1 LTKSP
6 EDGWRNICCLFFM
19 YQLKRKRAQEIVELA
34 RPGDRGSKV
43 FDVFIITLIGLNVLA
58 IVLGSVKD
66 IYTDYQAF
74 FNGFEVF
81 SVVIFSIE
89 YLLRMWACVEE
100 SSGRYIHPVKGRL
113 RFAFTPM
120 ALIDLVAILPFYLGM
135 FVSLD
140 LRFLRALRLVRIL
153 KLTRYSSA
161 INLLL
166 NVFKE
171 EAPSFGAA
179 LFILVIILVFASTGI
194 FLFEHE
200 MQPETFS
207 SIPAALWWAVAT
219 LTTVGYGD
227 VIPITTGGKI
237 FGIGVMIV
245 GIGMVALPAGILASA
260 FSQQLHQR
268 HEDYK
273 ELVDDVLEDGEVSL
287 EERVELENMRV
298 DLGLSKEDA
307 QKIFSRVAREELK
320 RQDTCPH
327 CGEVLNIEE
336 RNTHKI

>member
-1 LTKSP
+1 
-6 EDGWRNICCLFFM
+6 M
-19 YQLKRKRAQEIVELA
+19 HQLKRKRAHELVELSN
-34 RPGDRGSKV
+34 RGDRGSKV
-43 FDVFIITLIGLNVLA
+43 FDVFIIALIGLNVLA
-58 IVLGSVKD
+58 VVLGSVKS
-66 IYTDYQAF
+66 IYTAYQVF
-74 FNGFEVF
+74 FNWFEVF
-81 SVVIFSIE
+81 SVAVFTAE

-100 SSGRYIHPVKGRL
+100 GSGRFVHPVKGRL

-120 ALIDLVAILPFYLGM
+120 ALIDLAAILPFYLSM
-135 FVSLD
+135 FISLD

-153 KLTRYSSA
+153 KLTRYSTA

-171 EAPSFGAA
+171 ESPSFGAA
-179 LFILVIILVFASTGI
+179 LFILAIILVFASTGI
-194 FLFEHE
+194 YLFEHK

-207 SIPAALWWAVAT
+207 SIPSAIWWAGAT

-260 FSQQLHQR
+260 FSQRLHQR

-273 ELVDDVLEDGEVSL
+273 ELVDDLLDDGEVSL
-287 EERVELENMRV
+287 EERVVLENMRV
-298 DLGLSKEDA
+298 HLGLSKEDA
-307 QKIFSRVAREELK
+307 QKILLRVASKEFK
-320 RQDTCPH
+320 RKDVCPH
-327 CGEVLNIEE
+327 CSELLNSDSSSA
-336 RNTHKI
+336 NP

>member
-1 LTKSP
+1 MP
-6 EDGWRNICCLFFM
+6 
-19 YQLKRKRAQEIVELA
+19 QLMRKRVHKFVELSK
-34 RPGDRGSKV
+34 PGDRGGKI
-43 FDVFIITLIGLNVLA
+43 FDVFIISLIGLNVLA
-58 IVLGSVKD
+58 VILGSVKN
-66 IYTDYQAF
+66 IYIDYQAY
-74 FNGFEVF
+74 FNWFEVF
-81 SVVIFSIE
+81 SVAVFTTE
-89 YLLRMWACVEE
+89 YLLRLWACVEE
-100 SSGRYIHPVKGRL
+100 AGGRFTHPVKGRL
-113 RFAFTPM
+113 RFAVTPM
-120 ALIDLVAILPFYLGM
+120 ALIDLAAILPFYLSM

-166 NVFKE
+166 NVFKDE
-171 EAPSFGAA
+171 SPAFAAA
-179 LFILVIILVFASTGI
+179 LLILAIILVFASTGI
-194 FLFEHE
+194 YLFEHK

-207 SIPAALWWAVAT
+207 SIPSAIWWAVAT

-273 ELVDDVLEDGEVSL
+273 ELVDDVLGDGKVSL
-287 EERVELENMRV
+287 DEHVVLENMRV
-298 DLGLSKEDA
+298 NLGLSKEDA
-307 QKIFSRVAREELK
+307 QKIMVRVVREEFK
-320 RQDTCPH
+320 RQEACPH
-327 CGEVLNIEE
+327 CGEILDSDSCPADSWRVQKRI
-336 RNTHKI
+336 

>member
-1 LTKSP
+1 
-6 EDGWRNICCLFFM
+6 M
-19 YQLKRKRAQEIVELA
+19 HQLKRKRAHELVELSN
-34 RPGDRGSKV
+34 PGDRGSKV
-43 FDVFIITLIGLNVLA
+43 FDVFIIALIGLNVLA
-58 IVLGSVKD
+58 VVLGSVKS
-66 IYTDYQAF
+66 IYTAYQAF
-74 FNGFEVF
+74 FIWFEVF
-81 SVVIFSIE
+81 SVAVFTAE

-100 SSGRYIHPVKGRL
+100 GSGRFVHPVKGRL

-120 ALIDLVAILPFYLGM
+120 ALIDLAAILPFYLSM
-135 FVSLD
+135 LISLD

-153 KLTRYSSA
+153 KLTRYSTA

-171 EAPSFGAA
+171 ESPSFGAA
-179 LFILVIILVFASTGI
+179 LFILAIILVFASTGI
-194 FLFEHE
+194 YLFEHK

-207 SIPAALWWAVAT
+207 SIPSAIWWAGAT

-260 FSQQLHQR
+260 FSQRLHQR

-273 ELVDDVLEDGEVSL
+273 ELVDDLLDDGEVSL
-287 EERVELENMRV
+287 EERVVLENMRV
-298 DLGLSKEDA
+298 HLGLSKEDA
-307 QKIFSRVAREELK
+307 QKILLRVASKEFK
-320 RQDTCPH
+320 RKDVCPH
-327 CGEVLNIEE
+327 CSALLNSDSSSP
-336 RNTHKI
+336 NP

>member
-1 LTKSP
+1 
-6 EDGWRNICCLFFM
+6 M

-34 RPGDRGSKV
+34 TPNDRVSKI
-43 FDVFIITLIGLNVLA
+43 FDIFMITLIGLNVLA
-58 IVLGSVKD
+58 VVLGSVKD
-66 IYTDYQAF
+66 IYKDYQVF
-74 FNGFEVF
+74 FYGFEVF
-81 SVVIFSIE
+81 SVALFTIE
-89 YLLRMWACVEE
+89 YLLRIWGCVEE
-100 SSGRYIHPVKGRL
+100 GTGRFVRPVTGRL

-120 ALIDLVAILPFYLGM
+120 ALIDLVAILPFYLSM

-166 NVFKE
+166 KVFKE

-179 LFILVIILVFASTGI
+179 LFILAIVLVFASTGI
-194 FLFEHE
+194 FLFEHK
-200 MQPETFS
+200 MQPEAFS
-207 SIPAALWWAVAT
+207 SIPAAIWWAVST

-227 VIPITTGGKI
+227 VIPMTTGGKI

-273 ELVDDVLEDGEVSL
+273 EYVDDALEDGEVTL
-287 EERVELENMRV
+287 EERAELENIRV
-298 DLGLSKEDA
+298 NLGLSEEDA
-307 QKIFSRVAREELK
+307 QKIFSREAREELK
-320 RQDTCPH
+320 RRDVCPH
-327 CGEVLNIEE
+327 CGEALDDDITSLVSGRAAE
-336 RNTHKI
+336 

>member
-1 LTKSP
+1 
-6 EDGWRNICCLFFM
+6 M
-19 YQLKRKRAQEIVELA
+19 HQLKRKRAHELVELSN
-34 RPGDRGSKV
+34 PGDRGSKV
-43 FDVFIITLIGLNVLA
+43 FDVFIIALIGLNVLA
-58 IVLGSVKD
+58 VVLGSVKS
-66 IYTDYQAF
+66 IYTAYQAF
-74 FNGFEVF
+74 FNWFEVF
-81 SVVIFSIE
+81 SVAVFTAE

-100 SSGRYIHPVKGRL
+100 GGGRFVHPVKGRL

-120 ALIDLVAILPFYLGM
+120 ALIDLAAILPFFLSM
-135 FVSLD
+135 FISLD

-153 KLTRYSSA
+153 KLTRYSTA

-171 EAPSFGAA
+171 ESPSFGAA
-179 LFILVIILVFASTGI
+179 LFILAIILVFASTGI
-194 FLFEHE
+194 YLFEHK

-207 SIPAALWWAVAT
+207 SIPSAIWWAGAT

-260 FSQQLHQR
+260 FSQRLHQR

-273 ELVDDVLEDGEVSL
+273 ELVDDLLDDGKVSL
-287 EERVELENMRV
+287 EEHVVLENMRV
-298 DLGLSKEDA
+298 HLGLSKEDA
-307 QKIFSRVAREELK
+307 QSILLRVARKEFK
-320 RQDTCPH
+320 RKDVCPH
-327 CGEVLNIEE
+327 CSAILNSDSSSP
-336 RNTHKI
+336 NP

>member
-1 LTKSP
+1 
-6 EDGWRNICCLFFM
+6 M
-19 YQLKRKRAQEIVELA
+19 YPLKRKRAQEIVELA